1 MQVNRRVNR
10 VLCRA
15 DSGDVVDVG
24 VSQKDVLDLEFVIAD
39 RREQSVDFIAGI
51 DDHALARALAA
62 DDESIL
68 VERGLRAN
76 FDNHSLQ
83 SYL

>member
-1 MQVNRRVNR
+1 M
-10 VLCRA
+10 
-15 DSGDVVDVG
+15 
-24 VSQKDVLDLEFVIAD
+24 IAD